1 MVVSAVASVHEEV
14 EERTS
19 QNYQPRQP
27 PEQMGPMLGNQVKG
41 ADGQDP
47 P

>member
-1 MVVSAVASVHEEV
+1 MVVSAMASVHEDV

-19 QNYQPRQP
+19 ENYQPRQP
-27 PEQMGPMLGNQVKG
+27 PEQMGLMLGNQVKG
-41 ADGQDP
+41 ADGQKP

>member
-19 QNYQPRQP
+19 QNYQPQP

-41 ADGQDP
+41 ADGQEP

>member
-19 QNYQPRQP
+19 ENYQPRQP

-41 ADGQDP
+41 ADGQKSP
-47 P
+47 